1 MSSNLETV
9 SSAHFLSD
17 LGVNLH
23 DDYSYH
29 HAKTLIGFLYK
40 RDSNLDSL
48 LDNKKLYQLS

>member
-29 HAKTLIGFLYK
+29 HAKILIGFLYK